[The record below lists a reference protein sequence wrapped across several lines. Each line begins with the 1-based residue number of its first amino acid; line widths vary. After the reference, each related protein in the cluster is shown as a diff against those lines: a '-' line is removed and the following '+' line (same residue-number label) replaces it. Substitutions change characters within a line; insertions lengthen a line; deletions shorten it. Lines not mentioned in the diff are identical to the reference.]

1 MLLLLATAAPS
12 PASPSWCSDE
22 LVAFSPCLGTAR
34 QSQTLQPLIFGF
46 PLNESRVIALPYVCS
61 LSSPVSLDL
70 LCSGS
75 PALPPFAAQQL
86 QRHQSPD
93 DLSLAPSLPPESV
106 DRSPRSPVSPLP
118 PASDS
123 PAEKHNSNS

>member
-1 MLLLLATAAPS
+1 MSWWPSLPVSAPPDRVTDTATSQRCDALS
-12 PASPSWCSDE
+12 K
-22 LVAFSPCLGTAR
+22 AFNSGDGNCFCYLIR
-34 QSQTLQPLIFGF
+34 QPLIFGF
-46 PLNESRVIALPYVCS
+46 PLNEPRVIALPSVCS

-75 PALPPFAAQQL
+75 PALPPFTAQQL
-86 QRHQSPD
+86 QSPD

-106 DRSPRSPVSPLP
+106 DGSPRSPVSPL
-118 PASDS
+118 A